1 LGIQFKLHGDLPVD
15 IFFILA
21 IAIAIVFLV
30 FDIHKKNNYRP
41 FLVVLIT
48 LVFLDV
54 LWKFRLHE
62 IWQVPA
68 KAFADLLF

>member
-1 LGIQFKLHGDLPVD
+1 MDYIEHFL
-15 IFFILA
+15 
-21 IAIAIVFLV
+21 FLV
-30 FDIHKKNNYRP
+30 YDIRKKNNYRP

-48 LVFLDV
+48 LVVLDV
-54 LWKFRLHE
+54 FWKLKLNE